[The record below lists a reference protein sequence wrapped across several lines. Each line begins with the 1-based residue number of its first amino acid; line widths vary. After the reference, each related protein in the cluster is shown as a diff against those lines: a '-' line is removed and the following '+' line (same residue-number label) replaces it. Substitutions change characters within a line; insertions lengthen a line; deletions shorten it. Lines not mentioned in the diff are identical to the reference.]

1 MVNQVIDKDLPDFKI
16 ENGELKA
23 DIDQPIEKEEGNALF
38 VFDPNSTDLEKYQ
51 NKTGLFVLK
60 DKVVSMGNGQIQTY
74 SYNDLLGASLE
85 KKIYKNLFLYSII
98 FIRFYYLLLIL
109 SVPIPIIHYFCRRD
123 FTCVHRFCYERST

>member
-23 DIDQPIEKEEGNALF
+23 DIDQPIEKEEGNTLF

-60 DKVVSMGNGQIQTY
+60 DKVVSMGNGQTQTY

-98 FIRFYYLLLIL
+98 FINFIICYWIL
-109 SVPIPIIHYFCRRD
+109 SVPIPIIHHFCRRD